1 MASTTPDPTFSLTAG
16 QSALFGVVAAGVATL
31 SAEIDDVVADAVE
44 DVADSAL
51 RDFAM
56 VRNPTRSVSVGGRP
70 QAGTPT
76 VTGPYAFKLEAK
88 PQYADV
94 ALAGRIVTRAIF
106 SFAIEHGAPVGPESE
121 LLLSD
126 AEGTL
131 TGTEL
136 SVIDTDLGAT
146 NTEFLSGKAIRL
158 R

>member
-1 MASTTPDPTFSLTAG
+1 M
-16 QSALFGVVAAGVATL
+16 
-31 SAEIDDVVADAVE
+31 
-44 DVADSAL
+44 
-51 RDFAM
+51 
-56 VRNPTRSVSVGGRP
+56 
-70 QAGTPT
+70 
-76 VTGPYAFKLEAK
+76 
-88 PQYADV
+88 